1 MKRSENMNE
10 KYHKKKLREMT
21 EANIEVLINENAQLK
36 QKNEDLTTA
45 TDDLVLMM
53 ADLIGGEN

>member
-1 MKRSENMNE
+1 MFQKIIKGQ